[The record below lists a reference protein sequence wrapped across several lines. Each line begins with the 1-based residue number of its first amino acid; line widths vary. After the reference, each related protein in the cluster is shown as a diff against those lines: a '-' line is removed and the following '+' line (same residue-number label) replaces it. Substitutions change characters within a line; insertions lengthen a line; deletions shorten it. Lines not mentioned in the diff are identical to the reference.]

1 VLVYRVGAAG
11 LADSGRLKVTFKFY
25 SDWGEPQ
32 THDPRGA
39 NYLTARARL
48 RPSFPG
54 ESDATVQRLDVKFDR
69 KGHERPYQK
78 AIIVDVV
85 DGYLSPGDEIEIR
98 LGDRSAGGPGT
109 CAQTFV
115 EDAFKLR
122 TYVDLTRTSR
132 LAVDVVH
139 LLMAMTIWL
148 RFGQNFPVKVVAW
161 DHVDGSA
168 LTVASDV
175 NRVEDLAGRT
185 VAVPFWYSIHNVI
198 LQQLLRKAGLRPVL
212 KEEPSRE
219 ARTVK
224 LVILPPPDMP
234 PALARGAIAGF
245 IVADPFNAVAEIKNV
260 GRILR
265 FTGDVWQ
272 RHACCVVVMHEDDI
286 AQRPRWAQSVVNAL
300 VTAQAYAR
308 GNRAEVAKLL
318 SSDGAGY
325 LPQPRPAIERAL
337 SHYDLTEYG
346 KSGAVH
352 HPGWD
357 QARID
362 FQPFPFPSYT
372 ERLVSLLKDTLVEG
386 DTKFLRDLDPRKAHA
401 ALVDDRFARQA
412 VAAAGGPARLGLPA
426 SWKRDER
433 IDP

>member
-1 VLVYRVGAAG
+1 MHDADRRQFLAAMGRLGGSAAALLASRPALAGPSPNTTQRLRVGYLPITDAAPLLVAHGRGLFEAEG
-11 LADSGRLKVTFKFY
+11 LA
-25 SDWGEPQ
+25 P
-32 THDPRGA
+32 
-39 NYLTARARL
+39 
-48 RPSFPG
+48 
-54 ESDATVQRLDVKFDR
+54 
-69 KGHERPYQK
+69 ERP
-78 AIIVDVV
+78 V
-85 DGYLSPGDEIEIR
+85 LF
-98 LGDRSAGGPGT
+98 RSWPQVA
-109 CAQTFV
+109 
-115 EDAFKLR
+115 EAFQAR
-122 TYVDLTRTSR
+122 Q
-132 LAVDVVH
+132 VDVVH
-139 LLMAMTIWL
+139 LLMPMTIWL

-260 GRILR
+260 GKILR

-325 LPQPRPAIERAL
+325 LPQPRPAIECAL
-337 SHYDLTEYG
+337 SHYDLAEYG

-372 ERLVSLLKDTLVEG
+372 ERLVSLLKETIVEG